1 MLNRYQE
8 SSNVILDSSEINDSP
23 KYNIS
28 FSEKRNKV
36 NKQFPKSAGTSFSAT
51 ALKKAQQQSVRSSIG
66 FIKQSLSNQRKPNAF
81 HDASRNVSELRKR
94 SSTENDRNQ
103 MKLGSLLNNSAPA
116 SKEQNDTNWQDPYQS
131 PGLDASHRHNMSS
144 FATHQS

>member
-36 NKQFPKSAGTSFSAT
+36 NKQFPKSAGTSLSAT
-51 ALKKAQQQSVRSSIG
+51 ALKKAQ
-66 FIKQSLSNQRKPNAF
+66 
-81 HDASRNVSELRKR
+81 
-94 SSTENDRNQ
+94 
-103 MKLGSLLNNSAPA
+103 
-116 SKEQNDTNWQDPYQS
+116 
-131 PGLDASHRHNMSS
+131 
-144 FATHQS
+144 